1 MPGEV
6 EVSVIQLGVVVLADG
21 RQTRDRE
28 TAHVE
33 GFAIGKGEDRTS
45 QDLVRRGSVG
55 LVVL

>member
-6 EVSVIQLGVVVLADG
+6 EISVVQLGVVVLAEG

-33 GFAIGKGEDRTS
+33 GFEIGKGEDRTS
-45 QDLVRRGSVG
+45 
-55 LVVL
+55 